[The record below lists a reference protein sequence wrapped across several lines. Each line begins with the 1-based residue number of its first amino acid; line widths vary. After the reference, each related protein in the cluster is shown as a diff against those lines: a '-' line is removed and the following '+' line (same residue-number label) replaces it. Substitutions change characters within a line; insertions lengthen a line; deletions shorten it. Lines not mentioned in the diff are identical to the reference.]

1 MNGISFLPARDK
13 GAEKSMAVKIV
24 FSLSTATYG
33 RRDIGQF
40 SVLPNGPFKEKK
52 GVNSPDCMQFL
63 RTGKV
68 AARSTFCFLRRPHFH
83 RERETRFSKCPQ
95 SIVGRTTSHFGRPKK
110 ELPIEESLSFSF
122 KWAFVLPLNLSSIR
136 HPNDPTQSLVDGET
150 TLKSAPFHRQR
161 PNCRIPH
168 HSPIF
173 AKPLRSNL
181 PPPSLLCIMRESL
194 SKGLMLQFA
203 KKPLPTLFFLSR
215 ATLEKPFHSN
225 FSPRLKG
232 GRKSEISSFP
242 FFLAFSPKG
251 PCFFSTPFLPP
262 PSRRNRQKSRAEG
275 GRERERNAILFP
287 ASSSSSRLDQP

>member
-122 KWAFVLPLNLSSIR
+122 KWAFVLPLTLSRIR
-136 HPNDPTQSLVDGET
+136 HPNDPSQSLVDGGT
-150 TLKSAPFHRQR
+150 TLKSPF
-161 PNCRIPH
+161 PSTTSKLSNSSSLPH
-168 HSPIF
+168 LCKASEEQ
-173 AKPLRSNL
+173 
-181 PPPSLLCIMRESL
+181 PPSPFAPLHNEGESF
-194 SKGLMLQFA
+194 KR
-203 KKPLPTLFFLSR
+203 T
-215 ATLEKPFHSN
+215 N
-225 FSPRLKG
+225 V
-232 GRKSEISSFP
+232 
-242 FFLAFSPKG
+242 
-251 PCFFSTPFLPP
+251 
-262 PSRRNRQKSRAEG
+262 
-275 GRERERNAILFP
+275 AIC
-287 ASSSSSRLDQP
+287 